1 MQLVCEQSA
10 AFPTLSSLQSPF
22 SLKIAFIEAINM
34 SGNQRNDSKA
44 SESRDQAK
52 KTDQAALLAQQR
64 DQVRLYMTW
73 RLSEMNN
80 RMGGSARHANVLPS
94 QISLR
99 LSLPISLLSLRPEIS
114 FQTQL
119 KSHRA
124 KEAEASKATKAA
136 KLLAASSPKTKHT
149 VSDSYYTCYVFKL
162 RLI

>member
-1 MQLVCEQSA
+1 
-10 AFPTLSSLQSPF
+10 
-22 SLKIAFIEAINM
+22 M

-44 SESRDQAK
+44 SESREHAK

-73 RLSEMNN
+73 RSSEMNN
-80 RMGGSARHANVLPS
+80 RMGSARHANVLPS

-99 LSLPISLLSLRPEIS
+99 LSLPLVLLSLRPELY
-114 FQTQL
+114 FPTQL
-119 KSHRA
+119 RSHRA
-124 KEAEASKATKAA
+124 KESEASKATKA

-149 VSDSYYTCYVFKL
+149 VSDSYYNCYVFKL